1 MSDEEKPSAEE
12 DPTGVVRFFKKF
24 KKPGNPKQ
32 STRVVPFSPSTAFV
46 DLTLGDDEEIDD
58 SREKIVLDSRNRKST
73 QEQRLKRN
81 MKTYSR
87 SVRHHFIGV
96 PLRDRQPGRFI
107 REIRFD
113 TVQSE
118 EDPYVKLKRIRRI
131 KMNTYLDHDY
141 GRAFLRGN
149 DEIMMDN
156 GFWDDEDEDFV
167 HFLRLYAPVANCF
180 LDEGPVMYEEEN
192 EEDWVRVPEE
202 NIGRGIENDVIS
214 VGEAEGSVLDSDSEN
229 EDGFEIIP
237 RKQMSRTYSI
247 EERTKIHKKAEMDEN
262 NLIYRIRI
270 SDRFENQ
277 TFSDVSGSD
286 SEEEESSVSD
296 EGKKSKSCSAENK
309 INQYF
314 CNNFFE
320 TKEILKHFDGKMDMR
335 KKLECKEEVLTK
347 NSSRTRL
354 STNKKSPL
362 IIFMNQLFR
371 PKSENKDGSVV
382 ATCTFTDVNNKCCPG
397 SIHVCRKTGV
407 IAEHSDCT
415 HPPRRNHIGVQRVE
429 LIIRRMVLMEL
440 GGSSAKVQH
449 DTAIEMADFYKV
461 SKSLKSN
468 VTTEWFDRKVKD
480 LVSVARCSNQFP
492 PCFDWLAI
500 KNVTNLLDSSG
511 NFNNRLPI
519 TYVWKVQGSEKWL
532 NSNTKTLHLDGKF
545 SEIPTGFRQVLKVGY
560 KSPNLIL
567 KSDFE
572 NAVIGAVTEVWP
584 QAKINLC
591 HRHWKV
597 AIKRKLKDIVGGKL
611 LKTDVFKRLLKTVYS
626 LAFAPLNKAPHY
638 LTFVRLRTSSLHPRI
653 DAFFKYLKNTYFD
666 STAMFKSPLWNCRE
680 RASREQEFTN
690 NPSERMFSV
699 YSRLFSHNNYQQL
712 SVAVRRSSDWAESVY
727 KQEQLGFKPK
737 SKAKRC
743 PLYKNKSFKDVVTK
757 DYPTFDDFEKSI
769 HSFMKIPSLGH

>member
-1 MSDEEKPSAEE
+1 
-12 DPTGVVRFFKKF
+12 
-24 KKPGNPKQ
+24 
-32 STRVVPFSPSTAFV
+32 
-46 DLTLGDDEEIDD
+46 
-58 SREKIVLDSRNRKST
+58 
-73 QEQRLKRN
+73 
-81 MKTYSR
+81 
-87 SVRHHFIGV
+87 
-96 PLRDRQPGRFI
+96 
-107 REIRFD
+107 
-113 TVQSE
+113 
-118 EDPYVKLKRIRRI
+118 
-131 KMNTYLDHDY
+131 
-141 GRAFLRGN
+141 
-149 DEIMMDN
+149 MMDN

-167 HFLRLYAPVANCF
+167 DFLRLYAPLATGF
-180 LDEGPVMYEEEN
+180 GEEGPFMYEEEN
-192 EEDWVRVPEE
+192 EEDWVRVPDE

-229 EDGFEIIP
+229 EDGFVMIP
-237 RKQMSRTYSI
+237 RKQMSRTHTI
-247 EERTKIHKKAEMDEN
+247 EERTMIHKKAEMDEN
-262 NLIYRIRI
+262 NLLY
-270 SDRFENQ
+270 RFENQ

-286 SEEEESSVSD
+286 SDEEESSVSD
-296 EGKKSKSCSAENK
+296 EGKKSESRSAENK

-314 CNNFFE
+314 CN
-320 TKEILKHFDGKMDMR
+320 K
-335 KKLECKEEVLTK
+335 
-347 NSSRTRL
+347 L

-415 HPPRRNHIGVQRVE
+415 HPPRRNHIGVE

-440 GGSSAKVQH
+440 GGSSARMQH

-468 VTTEWFDRKVKD
+468 VTT
-480 LVSVARCSNQFP
+480 
-492 PCFDWLAI
+492 
-500 KNVTNLLDSSG
+500 
-511 NFNNRLPI
+511 
-519 TYVWKVQGSEKWL
+519 
-532 NSNTKTLHLDGKF
+532 
-545 SEIPTGFRQVLKVGY
+545 
-560 KSPNLIL
+560 
-567 KSDFE
+567 
-572 NAVIGAVTEVWP
+572 
-584 QAKINLC
+584 
-591 HRHWKV
+591 
-597 AIKRKLKDIVGGKL
+597 
-611 LKTDVFKRLLKTVYS
+611 
-626 LAFAPLNKAPHY
+626 
-638 LTFVRLRTSSLHPRI
+638 
-653 DAFFKYLKNTYFD
+653 NTYFD

-680 RASREQEFTN
+680 RASQEQEFTN